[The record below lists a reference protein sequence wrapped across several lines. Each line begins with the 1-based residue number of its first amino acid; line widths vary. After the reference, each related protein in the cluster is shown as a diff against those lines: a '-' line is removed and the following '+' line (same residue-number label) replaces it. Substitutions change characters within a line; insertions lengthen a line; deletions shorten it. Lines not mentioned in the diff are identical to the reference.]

1 MRALNAL
8 AGFVSRGVEDPS
20 QPLTS
25 DLLLSQIDDVGQL
38 WSPGANGADPL
49 RIGTALRC
57 VQILASTVAGCPLKV
72 HKRSSLDE
80 VRLPALTAERV
91 GTTPFELWGTVVS
104 HMALRGNAYVRK
116 VRSRDGRLV
125 ELVPIHPSRVKVE
138 IADEADA
145 AAVGMPYVKV
155 FVIDGGR
162 ARLSEFEVM
171 HIPALSDDG
180 VTGISVIGNLRRMF
194 ETAHNIESLAARTFD
209 RGLLLSG
216 FLATDKE
223 LNEEQATILQ
233 RRWRAKYSGMDNAF
247 NVGVLDNGAS
257 FQQIS
262 MSPADAQFLESRK
275 FSKSDI
281 SGFFGLPGWMLNDQE
296 KSTSWG
302 TGMEQQFIAFV
313 QITLAPYFHGIEQ
326 RVEREICDP
335 KVEKAQFK
343 VEGLL
348 RGDSKARAA
357 FYASGIQH
365 GWMVPNE
372 PRALEDMPP
381 VAWGNEPYRPFN
393 ESAGAQ
399 AADDEDKPGGDDDD
413 TDA

>member
-8 AGFVSRGVEDPS
+8 AGLVSRGVEDPS

-25 DLLLSQIDDVGQL
+25 GLLLSQLDDAGQL
-38 WSPGANGADPL
+38 WSPGASGADPL

-57 VQILASTVAGCPLKV
+57 VQILASTVAGAPLKV
-72 HKRSSLDE
+72 FKRDGLAE

-91 GTTPFELWGTVVS
+91 GTTPFELWSTVVS

-116 VRSRDGRLV
+116 VRTRDGRLV

-138 IADEADA
+138 LADEQDA
-145 AAVGMPYVKV
+145 AAAGMPYVKM

-162 ARLSEFEVM
+162 ARLTEFDIM

-180 VTGISVIGNLRRMF
+180 LVGISVIGNLRRMF
-194 ETAHNIESLAARTFD
+194 ETAHNIETLASRTFD

-216 FLATDKE
+216 FLSTTDE
-223 LNEEQATILQ
+223 LTAEQAAILQ
-233 RRWRAKYSGMDNAF
+233 ARWRAKYSGIDNAF
-247 NVGVLDNGAS
+247 DVGVLDKGAT

-262 MSPADAQFLESRK
+262 MSPADAQFLETRK
-275 FSKSDI
+275 FQKSDI
-281 SGFFGLPGWMLNDQE
+281 TGIFGLPGWMLNDQE

-313 QITLAPYFHGIEQ
+313 TITLSSYFHGIEQ

-335 KVEKAQFK
+335 RTEKAQFK
-343 VEGLL
+343 IEGLL

-372 PRALEDMPP
+372 PRDLEDMPR
-381 VAWGNEPYRPFN
+381 VAWGDVPYRPFN
-393 ESAGAQ
+393 ESAGSQ
-399 AADDEDKPGGDDDD
+399 ADSDDKPGGDDDE
-413 TDA
+413 DADA